1 MEIRLED
8 PQADKTSLATYAKP
22 NLTNACETYIGYCK
36 WMKVEL
42 RLLLI
47 NTSDNHKGNI
57 SYHPKVIEENHF

>member
-8 PQADKTSLATYAKP
+8 PQADKTSLATYAKL
-22 NLTNACETYIGYCK
+22 NLINACETYIGYCK

-42 RLLLI
+42 RLFLI

-57 SYHPKVIEENHF
+57 SHHPKVIEENHF